1 MMETSPADVPATDVA
16 SPSKWETSVHP
27 AFDSPEADIIL
38 VSRDLTC
45 FRVHSFTLKTTSGW
59 FRSLFTLPRPVSS
72 CPGDSGTPGK
82 ATPAP
87 TASTPETIHLDE
99 DAETLEIIL
108 RMISG
113 LPITPITSYD
123 TVDAVLYASEKYDMP
138 GPASLMQIAVL
149 TPLLADQ
156 PLRLYTSAS
165 RFGWVEE
172 ARVAS
177 ERTLALDLWSEENW
191 KMLRKVDGPAALDLL
206 KLHRSRREG
215 VRKRLEEH
223 PFVSGSTA
231 ALCARCRRPTDH
243 STWRELKYKIVVE
256 MDVRPLGDTVLNVGL
271 QEWPEAQACW
281 EARCPNPACASVIYD
296 KTETVRLIRDC
307 IESLPKTT

>member
-1 MMETSPADVPATDVA
+1 METLPADLTPTDVVL
-16 SPSKWETSVHP
+16 PPKRETLVHP
-27 AFDSPEADIIL
+27 AFDSPEADIII
-38 VSRDLTC
+38 VSKDLTC

-59 FRSLFTLPRPVSS
+59 FRSLFTLPHPVSS
-72 CPGDSGTPGK
+72 GPSNSAIPSKETLP
-82 ATPAP
+82 P
-87 TASTPETIHLDE
+87 TASTAETIHLDE
-99 DAETLEIIL
+99 DAETLEIVL

-113 LPITPITSYD
+113 LPITPFTSYD

-138 GPASLMQIAVL
+138 GPASLVRIAVL
-149 TPLLADQ
+149 TPPLADQ
-156 PLRLYTSAS
+156 PLRLYASSS
-165 RFGWVEE
+165 RFGWIEE
-172 ARVAS
+172 SRVAS

-243 STWRELKYKIVVE
+243 HTWRELKYKIIME
-256 MDVRPLGDTVLNVGL
+256 MDHRPLGDTVLNVGL
-271 QEWPEAQACW
+271 QEWPEAMACW
-281 EARCPNPACASVIYD
+281 EARCPHDACASVIYD